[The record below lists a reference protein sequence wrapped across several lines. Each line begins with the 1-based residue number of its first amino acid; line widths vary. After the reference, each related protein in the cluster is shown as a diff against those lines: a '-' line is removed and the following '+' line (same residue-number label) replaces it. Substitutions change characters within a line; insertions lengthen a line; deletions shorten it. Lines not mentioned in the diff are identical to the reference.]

1 MQRATPI
8 RSGWLVLVV
17 IAGLAPAAVAG
28 LITDAG
34 VIPSPFSPNADGAN
48 DSTAVFY
55 TLSDTSAIVISVAD
69 STLSEILML
78 WSGWEEPGE
87 HRHWW
92 NGSDQRT
99 VVPDGGY
106 YFLIQAIP
114 QAGGPEDLEIPVR
127 VDTEAPIISDVSAV
141 PNRFTPDGD
150 GVADSVAVSFN
161 VDYTGG
167 GGQVSVLVLDL
178 DGGEVKQLFSSVG
191 AESVVVHWN
200 GIHDSGAE
208 SPDALYS
215 VDIEARDPA
224 GNVSRTEVL
233 IDLDLCAPYLG
244 VIYPDSILSEV
255 RVNDTLAIVNGW
267 AYDRAGVTSVELSLD
282 QVDWVEISFSGPDTV
297 WWEHTLAC
305 SGCVPGTSDEAL
317 SVYVRGHDG
326 VDTADGEGH
335 VNGIV
340 SGSPVLSFLVTFDV
354 AGPYH
359 DESTIKDDDNTYYPG
374 QTVTIWSEWDDDGY
388 DLDVDFSAVDS
399 NFDPE
404 DVSVSDSGTGK
415 YIVSY
420 TISPNA
426 ITPVSMARVRIEAT
440 DHFERSLADSS
451 VIVVLLPGS
460 GEPSELSLDRNF
472 FNPAEGD
479 VLEMDLGSYSG
490 KVVVEIF
497 NMTGTL
503 VRRLEAEDAQ
513 SLTWNGRSDNDQLV
527 ASGVYFLK
535 IVTDEGN
542 AVRKVAIV
550 K

>member
-8 RSGWLVLVV
+8 RSGWLVLA
-17 IAGLAPAAVAG
+17 ILAGLAQAAMAG

-34 VIPSPFSPNADGAN
+34 AIPSPFSPNADGAN

-55 TLSDTSAIVISVAD
+55 TLSDTAAVVVSVAD
-69 STLSEILML
+69 STHSEILML
-78 WSGWEEPGE
+78 WSGWEGPGE

-92 NGSDQRT
+92 DGGDQRT

-106 YFLIQAIP
+106 YFLIEAIP
-114 QAGGPEDLEIPVR
+114 QSGGPEDLEIPVT

-141 PNRFTPDGD
+141 PNRLTPDGD

-178 DGGEVKQLFSSVG
+178 DDEEVDQLFSSAG
-191 AESVVVHWN
+191 AESVLVYWD
-200 GIHDSGAE
+200 GTSSDGAD
-208 SPDALYS
+208 SPDGLYS

-224 GNVSRTEVL
+224 GNVSWTEIL
-233 IDLDLCAPYLG
+233 IDLDLYAPYLD
-244 VIYPDSILSEV
+244 VIFPDSTLTEV

-297 WWEHTLAC
+297 WWEHTLTC
-305 SGCVPGTSDEAL
+305 TDCIPDSSDGTLA
-317 SVYVRGHDG
+317 VYVRAHDG
-326 VDTADGEGH
+326 VATADGEGH
-335 VNGIV
+335 VNS
-340 SGSPVLSFLVTFDV
+340 SGSTPPLCSFVVAFDV

-359 DESTIKDDDNTYYPG
+359 DESTIQDDDNIYYPG
-374 QTVTIWSEWDDDGY
+374 QTITIWSEWDDDGY
-388 DLDVDFSAVDS
+388 DLEADFSAVDS

-404 DVSVSDSGTGK
+404 DVSVSDPVAGK
-415 YIVSY
+415 YTVSY

-426 ITPVSMARVRIEAT
+426 ITPVSSARVRIEAV
-440 DHFERSLADSS
+440 DYFERASADSS
-451 VIVVLLPGS
+451 VTVILLPGS
-460 GEPSELSLDRNF
+460 GEPSELSLSCNF
-472 FNPAEGD
+472 FNPMEGEA
-479 VLEMDLGSYSG
+479 LEVDLGSYTG
-490 KVVVEIF
+490 QTTIEIF
-497 NMTGTL
+497 NMAGTL
-503 VRRLEAEDAQ
+503 VKRLEAEDAE
-513 SLTWNGRSDNDQLV
+513 SLMWNGYSDSDQLV

-535 IVTDEGN
+535 IATDEGN